1 MFYIVTFI
9 VSLSFLETNILSTFA
24 QTDNIAFDNIKASAT
39 SEYLKIAVFI
49 DMFHRIWFHGLQ
61 GYVRCFKYIYRTSGG
76 HCNWWSDKLVDLY
89 YILVK
94 IAYINNLVLIFGFT
108 NMCHLLVL
116 VRMNV

>member
-49 DMFHRIWFHGLQ
+49 HR
-61 GYVRCFKYIYRTSGG
+61 YVSQ
-76 HCNWWSDKLVDLY
+76 
-89 YILVK
+89 
-94 IAYINNLVLIFGFT
+94 NLVPRIAGICEML
-108 NMCHLLVL
+108 
-116 VRMNV
+116 